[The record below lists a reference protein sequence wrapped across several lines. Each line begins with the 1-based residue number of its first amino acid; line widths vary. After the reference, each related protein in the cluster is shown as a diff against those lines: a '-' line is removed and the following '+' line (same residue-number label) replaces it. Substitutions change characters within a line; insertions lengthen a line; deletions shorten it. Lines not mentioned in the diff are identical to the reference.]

1 VGRTQGISDEQFE
14 QVAEFESSAA
24 FDLREKTVMRLA
36 EAMTATPATIPD
48 LLYSELRNLF
58 SEPEIVELAGAIALE
73 NFRARFNRVFE
84 IDSQGYC
91 ALPSDHSVRKAGRHK

>member
-1 VGRTQGISDEQFE
+1 MGRAQGISEEQFE
-14 QVAEFESSAA
+14 QVAGFESSDA
-24 FDLREKTVMRLA
+24 FDHREKTVMRLA
-36 EAMTATPATIPD
+36 EAMTATPVTIPD
-48 LLYSELRNLF
+48 LLYSELCNLF

-91 ALPSDHSVRKAGRHK
+91 ALPPDHPVRQAGWHE